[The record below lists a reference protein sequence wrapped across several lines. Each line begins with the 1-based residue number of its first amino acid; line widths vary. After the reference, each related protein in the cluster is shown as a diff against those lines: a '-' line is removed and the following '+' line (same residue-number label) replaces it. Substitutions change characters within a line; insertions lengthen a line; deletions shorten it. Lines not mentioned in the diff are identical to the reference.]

1 MLIFHFSILSAFISW
16 NSIRNNFVLFLIYL
30 FIQLFIH
37 FSMELFILFMG
48 YNPVLI
54 LFFVAQ

>member
-16 NSIRNNFVLFLIYL
+16 NPIRNNFVLFLIYL